1 MGKDKDIDS
10 RWSPIKELLPYT
22 LHMIETMWSYPDDKQ
37 KKVVKLK
44 DEKMAQLLKRKLK
57 DDYSLK

>member
-1 MGKDKDIDS
+1 
-10 RWSPIKELLPYT
+10 
-22 LHMIETMWSYPDDKQ
+22 MIETMWSYPDDKQ